1 VPNFFVPLTDP
12 PEDAEAVY
20 AAFVR
25 SHSIAIPPNAGRLFQ
40 ITFTDRGSILVAE
53 VGREIRGFREN
64 VGLVLGIVESGS
76 LVTIHTERRNGLTT
90 EAILVSS
97 DKISS
102 RRYFDDSPPRA

>member
-20 AAFVR
+20 AAFVK

-40 ITFTDRGSILVAE
+40 ITFTDRGRILVAE
-53 VGREIRGFREN
+53 VGRETRGFREN

-76 LVTIHTERRNGLTT
+76 LVTIHTERRNGLT

-102 RRYFDDSPPRA
+102 RRYFDDFPPRA